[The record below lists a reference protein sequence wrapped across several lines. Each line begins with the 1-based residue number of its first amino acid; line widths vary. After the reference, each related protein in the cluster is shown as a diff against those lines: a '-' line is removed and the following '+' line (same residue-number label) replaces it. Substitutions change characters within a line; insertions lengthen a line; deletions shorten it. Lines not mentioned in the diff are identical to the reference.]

1 MADFTNILGHPRTIK
16 LLIALSSGM
25 QVWEEGGL
33 ILLLSQLPSYSLLC
47 QGCLVFCH

>member
-1 MADFTNILGHPRTIK
+1 MDDFTNILGLPRMIK

-33 ILLLSQLPSYSLLC
+33 ILLLSLL
-47 QGCLVFCH
+47 